1 MDMSW
6 RPQDQVVLNDGIN
19 SAFRPDQIG
28 QAQAAWAANVT
39 IRDGKPRTRDYKLVQ
54 RATLPKGLLQGWGF
68 YSVQGGS
75 FVLSIWGQLW
85 RLIIN
90 GNNVSVVSIPLDWR
104 NSDTI
109 RQVWMCET
117 AGSLVIQDGQSA
129 PIIYDGSQTRRSDIF
144 NNEVPLGTAMAYG
157 NGRLAVVVD
166 GNQVKVGN
174 ITTSMFQ
181 SELKFTE
188 TTYLAGGGSFL
199 FGQPVSGLAFLPVN
213 NTFSGLGSLIV
224 FGQRFANSL
233 RLDVTARELW
243 NQIPGFEQ
251 VVLSRIGASG
261 QNLIVGVNQDL
272 YWRDSNGN
280 IWSLRSAQWDALSPG
295 NAPVSREMSRVV
307 DFETHSLLQYSSGVF
322 TNNRLLMLGSPFVNR
337 YGNPSFLDI
346 ISLDAA
352 ALATMRGKAP
362 PAYDGVA
369 DGLAF
374 TALMQGDFADQSRAF
389 AISTDGDGEN
399 RLWEIVPSARDDEFF
414 LSTGSSN
421 AYTELSARTPNRV
434 TSYVETR
441 RFDFGMPGIKKQIV
455 RVDLWPTEIQGE
467 VTIRVDWRA
476 DNRTQWQK
484 WGEISVCANMDNA
497 DGQWQNLAAQERGRV
512 KTLTAPDT
520 IDIID
525 DQRCDMGYGFQ
536 VRVSWTGALLMD
548 RVKLWAKTDIPES
561 SYSEADDLT
570 PKCVQ
575 NVVTNNNISYSIPF
589 GGLGGAYTDQNGNV
603 YADQLA
609 IPYTGT
615 VELQ

>member
-1 MDMSW
+1 MSW